1 MNMRQRR
8 DTDYSDVLN
17 RVRTGNQTESDVTVL
32 RNRLTSGVT
41 DPVDVT
47 QPPFVD
53 ALHLMPLK
61 EQVEY
66 NKSHLIELSNFSPVY
81 EFEAEHLII
90 ESTRLMLVVVSHQ
103 TVPVS
108 LIPSSERDCAGLQRR
123 PFEHR

>member
-1 MNMRQRR
+1 MFEDGRGYNPGSTHLWRDEFKLIELTVNMRQRR

-61 EQVEY
+61 EQAMRV
-66 NKSHLIELSNFSPVY
+66 
-81 EFEAEHLII
+81 A
-90 ESTRLMLVVVSHQ
+90 
-103 TVPVS
+103 
-108 LIPSSERDCAGLQRR
+108 
-123 PFEHR
+123 